1 MRRLGGRAAAVE
13 AFAAHDRVRG
23 AALLAVLAAAL
34 VGVAVALVLAGCGG
48 GAATQGATTS
58 ATASPSPSP
67 SPLLTA
73 GPPPAGA
80 VEAVRLFWGLVG
92 EGRLAEAKRFLVAP
106 GSSIM
111 QWTGED
117 IGGARYV
124 RLVPHSTSAAPP
136 EGATVE
142 FAVKVW
148 IDPATSVSPWGEA
161 AVHEL
166 FESVVRMSDGSWRLY
181 ESGTGP

>member
-13 AFAAHDRVRG
+13 AVAVHDRVRG
-23 AALLAVLAAAL
+23 AALLAVLAAA
-34 VGVAVALVLAGCGG
+34 VGGIAVALVLAACGG
-48 GAATQGATTS
+48 ATTQGAAAT
-58 ATASPSPSP
+58 ATASPTPSP
-67 SPLLTA
+67 SPLVTA
-73 GPPPAGA
+73 DPPPAGA
-80 VEAVRLFWGLVG
+80 VEAVRLFWRLVG

-106 GSSIM
+106 GSPIL
-111 QWTGED
+111 QWSGED

-124 RLVPHSTSAAPP
+124 RLMPHSTSAAPP

-142 FAVKVW
+142 FAVEVW